1 MSTAAVIQPPEP
13 LTEHE
18 RSLTLVKAQPPEPTW
33 AFYVLAAST
42 VLGGWVMGLIYLSKD
57 TARSKGFGLR
67 ALLLGFLLPVAVVGI
82 ALFIRSTQVPTFTPQ
97 QQPGVLLPE

>member
-1 MSTAAVIQPPEP
+1 VTTTTVQPPEP

-33 AFYVLAAST
+33 AYYALAAGT
-42 VLGGWVMGLIYLSKD
+42 AIGGWIMGLIYLSKD
-57 TARSKGFGLR
+57 TARSKAFGLR
-67 ALLLGFLLPVAVVGI
+67 ALLLGFLLPAAVIGI
-82 ALFIRSTQVPTFTPQ
+82 ALFIRSTQVSTRTPP